1 MAWDDVLQDLT
12 TVDDDRL
19 HTARDEMAARIN
31 ELRPKVADRSLTDDE
46 LTELQELSQTYQQV
60 DGQATERQTR
70 RDEQYAAADQAL
82 ANIPE
87 PGSEQPADGEE
98 PADDTPAEGGDTDT
112 TEAPAEDDTT
122 DGETEADMNQQAQPV
137 AAGAKVP
144 ALGKTSKA
152 APAKKATQPAIAIVA
167 AADLRDRGAGTKVA
181 YSEIGQAMSDRLQAL
196 RASGA
201 SGAGEQVAVV
211 KMVASGVPEDR
222 TVRGSDHWGRNTA
235 KFDAVTSP
243 GAIVAAGGL
252 CAPLAIDYSYQA
264 IGVQGRPIRD
274 ALPGF
279 QAERGGIQFR
289 PDISPVTDTSSTGPR
304 SATGIWTN
312 TDDENAYAA
321 SNPPRKAV
329 WIVDCPDTATAEVE
343 AITLQLEFSNVTS
356 RFDPETV
363 QANQHAALVW
373 HDRFAEN
380 HLLQKLQAASKV
392 MTSEQVLGATRDVLV
407 TLDRAQSYYRSVHRL
422 GDNVSLRAILPFWVR
437 HMLRADLTRAM
448 SMTPTEGLAIT
459 DAQIDGFLRSRG
471 LNPVWHLDGTDA
483 DTAAVTGP
491 PAIPAVPAQQ
501 YTLASQGA
509 SVPKHPT
516 TVDMLLHTEG
526 HFTFLDGGTLDLGI
540 VRDSTLIDRNRYRQ
554 FTETWEG
561 LAARGVE
568 ALRLLAKVAPTG
580 ESAGTIDVATAA

>member
-12 TVDDDRL
+12 GIDDDRL
-19 HTARDEMAARIN
+19 GTAHGEVLARIQ
-31 ELRPKVADRSLTDDE
+31 ELAPKVKDRTLTDEE
-46 LTELQELSQTYQQV
+46 LTELTSLRQNFDQMGAER
-60 DGQATERQTR
+60 DGRAQR
-70 RDEQYAAADQAL
+70 REEAYAAADA
-82 ANIPE
+82 AVADIPE
-87 PGSEQPADGEE
+87 PGTEQQPAEDPEQSEE
-98 PADDTPAEGGDTDT
+98 PSESDTPA
-112 TEAPAEDDTT
+112 EAPAEDDTT
-122 DGETEADMNQQAQPV
+122 SDTEADMNAAQPV

-152 APAKKATQPAIAIVA
+152 APAKKAAGAQASIAIVA
-167 AADLRDRGAGTKVA
+167 AADLRDRSSGTA
-181 YSEIGQAMSDRLQAL
+181 MQFDEIGKAIADRLQSL
-196 RASGA
+196 RASSAVGD
-201 SGAGEQVAVV
+201 GEQVSVV
-211 KMVASGVPEDR
+211 KMVASGVPEER
-222 TVRGSDHWGRNTA
+222 HVRGKDHWARNTA
-235 KFDAVTSP
+235 KFDAVASP

-274 ALPGF
+274 SLPGF

-289 PDISPVTDTSSTGPR
+289 PDISPVTNTDSDGPR

-312 TDDENAYAA
+312 QNDVDAYAA

-329 WIVDCPDTATAEVE
+329 WIVDCPDTDTAEVE

-380 HLLQKLQAASKV
+380 NLLAKLQAASKV
-392 MTSEQVLGATRDVLV
+392 MTSDKVLGATRDVLV

-422 GDNVSLRAILPFWVR
+422 GDNISLRAILPFWVR

-459 DAQIDGFLRSRG
+459 DEQIDSFLRSRG
-471 LNPVWHLDGTDA
+471 LNPVWHLDGKDS

-491 PAIPAVPAQQ
+491 PAIPAIPAQQ
-501 YTLASQGA
+501 YTLAAIGDE
-509 SVPKHPT
+509 VPKHPT
-516 TVDMLLHTEG
+516 TIDMLLHAEG

-540 VRDSTLIDRNRYRQ
+540 VRDSALIDRNRYRQ

-561 LAARGVE
+561 VAARGVE
-568 ALRLLAKVAPTG
+568 ALRLLASVAPTG
-580 ESAGTIDVATAA
+580 ESAGTIDVATNA

>member
-12 TVDDDRL
+12 GIDDDRL
-19 HTARDEMAARIN
+19 GTAHGEVLARIQ
-31 ELRPKVADRSLTDDE
+31 ELAPKVKDRSLTDDE
-46 LTELQELSQTYQQV
+46 LTELTSLRQNLDQMGAER
-60 DGQATERQTR
+60 DGRNQR
-70 RDEQYAAADQAL
+70 REEAYAAADA
-82 ANIPE
+82 AVADIPE
-87 PGSEQPADGEE
+87 PGTEQQPAEE
-98 PADDTPAEGGDTDT
+98 PEPTEEPSESDTPA
-112 TEAPAEDDTT
+112 EAPAEDDTT
-122 DGETEADMNQQAQPV
+122 SDTEADMNAAQPV

-152 APAKKATQPAIAIVA
+152 APAKTKTAGTQASIAIVA
-167 AADLRDRGAGTKVA
+167 AADLQDRGAGTPLQFD
-181 YSEIGQAMSDRLQAL
+181 EIGRAMANRLQAL
-196 RASGA
+196 RASSAG
-201 SGAGEQVAVV
+201 GDGEQVSVV
-211 KMVASGVPEDR
+211 KMVASGVPEER
-222 TVRGSDHWGRNTA
+222 HVRESDHWGRNTA
-235 KFDAVTSP
+235 KFDAVASP

-274 ALPGF
+274 SLPAF

-289 PDISPVTDTSSTGPR
+289 PDISPVTNTSNTGPR

-312 TDDENAYAA
+312 QNDVDAYAA

-329 WIVDCPDTATAEVE
+329 WIVDCPDTATAQVE

-380 HLLQKLQAASKV
+380 NLLAKLQAASKV

-422 GDNVSLRAILPFWVR
+422 GDNISLRAILPFWVR

-459 DAQIDGFLRSRG
+459 DEQIDSFLRSRG
-471 LNPVWHLDGTDA
+471 LNPVWHLDGKDT

-491 PAIPAVPAQQ
+491 PAIPAIPAQQ
-501 YTLASQGA
+501 YTLASVGA

-516 TVDMLLHTEG
+516 TIDMLLHAEG

-540 VRDSTLIDRNRYRQ
+540 VRDSALIDRNRYRQ

-561 LAARGVE
+561 VAARGVE
-568 ALRLLAKVAPTG
+568 ALRLLASVAPTG
-580 ESAGTIDVATAA
+580 ESAGTIDVATNA